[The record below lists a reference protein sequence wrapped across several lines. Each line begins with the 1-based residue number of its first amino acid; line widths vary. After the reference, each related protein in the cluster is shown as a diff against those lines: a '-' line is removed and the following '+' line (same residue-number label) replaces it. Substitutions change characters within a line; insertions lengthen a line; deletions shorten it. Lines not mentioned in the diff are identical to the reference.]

1 LKFFH
6 PFVINLKL
14 LYLTV
19 ELKILTQKQKIFLQ
33 ILEKHSNRI
42 QRICWGFS
50 SIHEDVE
57 DIYQNVLLNIWRG
70 LNKFEGRSEI
80 ATWIHRICINS
91 CLLWKRKEKRLKEKT
106 PLNESTFGLS
116 VEEQF
121 IKNEKILALH
131 AAIQTLNKMDKS
143 IALLILEECSY
154 KEIADITGLT
164 QTNVGVKISRI
175 KKQLRKQLENKV
187 YNEYNK

>member
-33 ILEKHSNRI
+33 ILEKHGNRI